1 MASPSIIQHKVKTTS
16 HLILKKILEETY
28 HAEPEDLKGTY
39 TYMYMY
45 VYVMQHSSNVHLH
58 SVQDTVF
65 LPQQWH
71 ETVPY

>member
-28 HAEPEDLKGTY
+28 HAEPQDLKGIY
-39 TYMYMY
+39 IH
-45 VYVMQHSSNVHLH
+45 VHVHVCVMLCSIQA
-58 SVQDTVF
+58 VF
-65 LPQQWH
+65 LPQQWR